1 MNSTSRTRA
10 AVLVACVGLYMAPAP
25 AMTLKEFRKFTTEE
39 RGTYIGAAVSMLAYT
54 YAARGNVEKARC
66 IQSWYY
72 GKRGA
77 ETPGPREIAIEIGVA
92 ENLDAEK
99 YHVEGV
105 ILGVTDKAC
114 PATAAQAKPK
124 P

>member
-1 MNSTSRTRA
+1 MNRTSRMTA
-10 AVLVACVGLYMAPAP
+10 AILATVIGLCAAPAS
-25 AMTLKEFRKFTTEE
+25 AMTLREFKKATTEE
-39 RGTYIGAAVSMLAYT
+39 RGTYIGAAVSMLAYV
-54 YAARGNVEKARC
+54 YAARGDVEKARC

-77 ETPGPREIAIEIGVA
+77 ETAGPRAIAIEIGVA
-92 ENLDAEK
+92 ENLDPDK

-114 PATAAQAKPK
+114 PATAAQTKPK